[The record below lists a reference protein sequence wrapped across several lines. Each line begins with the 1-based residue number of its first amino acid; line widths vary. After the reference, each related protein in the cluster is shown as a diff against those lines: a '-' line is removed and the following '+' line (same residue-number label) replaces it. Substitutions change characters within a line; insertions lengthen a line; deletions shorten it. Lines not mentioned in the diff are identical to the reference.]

1 MALYGMLSFMEVTSY
16 DFAFSRRK
24 VLKQKIFLIAC
35 IFILVL
41 IGLQLLFRF
50 IMCPVSVSS
59 SSMAPGIEK
68 NSALFIIPLGTSRPD
83 FFNVKSVKRGEI
95 VRVASAFPPEKSFFQ
110 KSTRFIVSMLTFRRI
125 RPFYRSESGDEEGLY
140 RLIGLPGD
148 TLYMD
153 DYIAYIKARGS
164 THFLTEFELSSS
176 DYNVK
181 TDVLPEAWDTSMG
194 AQGKTGELVL
204 KAGEYFVLC
213 DNRVSAFDSRL
224 AGPVS
229 ERRITGKAILCYYP
243 FGNIKRL
250 F

>member
-1 MALYGMLSFMEVTSY
+1 MLSFMEVTSY

-24 VLKQKIFLIAC
+24 ILKQKIFLIAC

-41 IGLQLLFRF
+41 VGLQLLFRF
-50 IMCPVSVSS
+50 IICPVWVTS
-59 SSMAPGIEK
+59 SSMTPGIEK
-68 NSALFIIPLGTSRPD
+68 NSALFILPLGAGRPD

-95 VRVASAFPPEKSFFQ
+95 VRIASGFPPEKNFFR
-110 KSTRFIVSMLTFRRI
+110 KSASFIVSMLTFRRV
-125 RPFYRSESGDEEGLY
+125 RPFYRGETGGEEGLF

-153 DYIAYIKARGS
+153 NYIAYIKARGS

-181 TDVLPEAWDTSMG
+181 TDVSPESWDTSVG

-229 ERRITGKAILCYYP
+229 ERRITGKAIVCYYP
-243 FGNIKRL
+243 FRNIKRL